1 MTERGTSQKSADAYR
16 TISEVAEDLKLP
28 QHVLRFWETR
38 FPQVK
43 PLKRAGG
50 RRFYRREDVEL
61 LRAVKALLYGD
72 GYTIKGVQRML
83 REQGPRAL
91 AALASG
97 GGPPPGDSPSQRA
110 GSHQGDDR
118 VTQDD
123 VRHGADPEG
132 RNGPDVQGRLPQWLR
147 PSPDPGTPT
156 SALRSGAASREIERP
171 TEGNAK
177 AASAADLVGRLQAVL
192 FDVAE
197 CERLLAAA
205 RAAQG

>member
-1 MTERGTSQKSADAYR
+1 MIERSTSQKSADAYR

-91 AALASG
+91 TALASG
-97 GGPPPGDSPSQRA
+97 DGPPQRPAKGQHGD
-110 GSHQGDDR
+110 G
-118 VTQDD
+118 VTRDD
-123 VRHGADPEG
+123 VGHDPPPER
-132 RNGPDVQGRLPQWLR
+132 RNTLRVEERLPQWLLS
-147 PSPDPGTPT
+147 SPDAGTAT
-156 SALRSGAASREIERP
+156 SAQEAGMAQHDIGRPVEETTSVTSTAS
-171 TEGNAK
+171 
-177 AASAADLVGRLQAVL
+177 LVGRLQAVMFEL
-192 FDVAE
+192 AE

-205 RAAQG
+205 RALQG